1 MVHFGDGWVVRIDG
15 CGTIIFNSKSCEH
28 RTFTGIYY
36 IARLKN
42 NILSVGQLDELS
54 LAKRSTS
61 TPSSC
66 ASRMQRGGCWH

>member
-1 MVHFGDGWVVRIDG
+1 LTGARAAFAELNTGVCGMVHFGDGWVMRIDG

-42 NILSVGQLDELS
+42 SILSVGQLDEL
-54 LAKRSTS
+54 
-61 TPSSC
+61 
-66 ASRMQRGGCWH
+66 G